1 MQSHR
6 ASLME
11 AAANVLAGLVLSFLL
26 QLVLFGAMG
35 IIASIGRNLLITAA
49 FSILSLARSY
59 ILRRLFNRFLHAD
72 RRSSVHGSAK
82 ASP

>member
-11 AAANVLAGLVLSFLL
+11 AAANVLAGLVLSFIL

-35 IIASIGRNLLITAA
+35 IIASIGQNLLITAA
-49 FSILSLARSY
+49 FSLLSLARSY
-59 ILRRLFNRFLHAD
+59 VLRRLFNRFFRAD
-72 RRSSVHGSAK
+72 QDLPKPRYAEAK
-82 ASP
+82 P

>member
-1 MQSHR
+1 MQSHQ
-6 ASLME
+6 ASLIE

-35 IIASIGRNLLITAA
+35 IIASIGQNLLITAA

-59 ILRRLFNRFLHAD
+59 VLRRLFNRFFRAD
-72 RRSSVHGSAK
+72 QDLPKPRYAEAK
-82 ASP
+82 P